1 MFVLIVDNVCY
12 TDISIKIDRIT
23 IYPKNNKYCMMY
35 LIIMY
40 NFLANFLI
48 FFETYNIS
56 IRNEIINRILNIK
69 LFSLFFVSY
78 ISILLKEKLA
88 SKNLIFTDSRIV
100 K

>member
-1 MFVLIVDNVCY
+1 
-12 TDISIKIDRIT
+12 
-23 IYPKNNKYCMMY
+23 MMY